1 MKMIDMEKLKL
12 LKIGGI
18 FIGVVLAL
26 GFVFWIGAATS
37 AQNKAKKEA
46 ETTQQETK
54 AEGSELTQE
63 YVKEFLTA
71 YFNKQDLGENRN
83 RYLPYMTEAAYNQE
97 VNSEEEPSVQTYK
110 GYVVD
115 TQLKSSTIYIDQEN
129 NVALAQ
135 VRYTQTQLQKKYD
148 YTNAQ
153 TNVGSSRTIRIR
165 FSKQDGKY
173 LVNHIDPILIVDS
186 LSASEKASIPSLN
199 KPSTDKTQSTEGKK
213 E

>member
-18 FIGVVLAL
+18 IIGAVLVL
-26 GFVFWIGAATS
+26 GLVFWIGAATS
-37 AQNKAKKEA
+37 AQNKAKQEA
-46 ETTQQETK
+46 ATTQQETK

-115 TQLKSSTIYIDQEN
+115 TQMKSSTIYIDQEN

-186 LSASEKASIPSLN
+186 LNASEKASIPSLN
-199 KPSTDKTQSTEGKK
+199 KPITSTEGKK
-213 E
+213 EQ

>member
-1 MKMIDMEKLKL
+1 MKMIDMKKLKL

-18 FIGVVLAL
+18 LIGVVLVL

-37 AQNKAKKEA
+37 AQNKAKQEA
-46 ETTQQETK
+46 ATTQQETK

-115 TQLKSSTIYIDQEN
+115 TQLKSSAIYIDQEN

-186 LSASEKASIPSLN
+186 LNASEKASIPSLN
-199 KPSTDKTQSTEGKK
+199 KPITSTEGKK
-213 E
+213 EQ

>member
-18 FIGVVLAL
+18 LIGVVLVL

-37 AQNKAKKEA
+37 AQNKAKQEA
-46 ETTQQETK
+46 ATTQQETK

-97 VNSEEEPSVQTYK
+97 VNSEEEPTVQTYK

-115 TQLKSSTIYIDQEN
+115 TQMKSSTIYIDQEN

-186 LSASEKASIPSLN
+186 LNASEKASIPSLN
-199 KPSTDKTQSTEGKK
+199 KPITSTEGKK
-213 E
+213 EQ

>member
-18 FIGVVLAL
+18 LIGVVLVL

-37 AQNKAKKEA
+37 AQNKAKQEA
-46 ETTQQETK
+46 ATTQQETK

-97 VNSEEEPSVQTYK
+97 VNSEEEPTVQTYK

-115 TQLKSSTIYIDQEN
+115 TEMKSAIIYIDQEN

-186 LSASEKASIPSLN
+186 LNASEKASIPSLN
-199 KPSTDKTQSTEGKK
+199 KPITSTEGKK
-213 E
+213 EQ